1 MLQVSKKFS
10 PLIRGPSGRVYSIFG
25 KSPMLTTHIVDIPD
39 GADPAVGYRIWYTEH
54 NGQGLQQYSSL
65 SLPSGCT
72 SLR

>member
-39 GADPAVGYRIWYTEH
+39 GADPAVGYRI
-54 NGQGLQQYSSL
+54 
-65 SLPSGCT
+65 
-72 SLR
+72 